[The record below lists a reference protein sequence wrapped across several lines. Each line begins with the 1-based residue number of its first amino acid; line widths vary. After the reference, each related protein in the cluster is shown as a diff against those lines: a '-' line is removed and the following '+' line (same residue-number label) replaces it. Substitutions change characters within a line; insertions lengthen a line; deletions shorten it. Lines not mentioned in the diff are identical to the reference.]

1 MDPAVHYQDFH
12 LGEEHQPHAE
22 ATSIIETLKEA
33 GAKYQGLTMDMGATI
48 QPRFQ
53 ANIYREDFSEEQLSK
68 STKKMIK
75 TAEKGSAV
83 GMLTLLM
90 NLKSHSINHGT
101 PTYFFAE

>member
-22 ATSIIETLKEA
+22 ATAIIETLKKA

-75 TAEKGSAV
+75 TAEKRGRCA
-83 GMLTLLM
+83 
-90 NLKSHSINHGT
+90 
-101 PTYFFAE
+101 ARAC

>member
-22 ATSIIETLKEA
+22 ATAIIETLKEA
-33 GAKYQGLTMDMGATI
+33 GAKYQGLTMDGSTI

-68 STKKMIK
+68 VPRK
-75 TAEKGSAV
+75 
-83 GMLTLLM
+83 
-90 NLKSHSINHGT
+90 
-101 PTYFFAE
+101 

>member
-22 ATSIIETLKEA
+22 ATAIIETLKKRCQISRTDN
-33 GAKYQGLTMDMGATI
+33 GYGATI

-68 STKKMIK
+68 VPRK
-75 TAEKGSAV
+75 
-83 GMLTLLM
+83 
-90 NLKSHSINHGT
+90 
-101 PTYFFAE
+101 